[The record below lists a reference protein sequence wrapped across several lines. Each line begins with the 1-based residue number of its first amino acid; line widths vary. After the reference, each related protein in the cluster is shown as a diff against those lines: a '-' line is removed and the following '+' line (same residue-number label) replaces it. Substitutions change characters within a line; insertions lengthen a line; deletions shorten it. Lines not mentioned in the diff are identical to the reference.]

1 MSTHI
6 HRNERPQ
13 RQRPPLP
20 ERLERLN
27 YELKIEKTKSFDY
40 INLVGPGFSIRVCVQ
55 RDLDGNFY
63 ASAQIG
69 HAYRVQ
75 GGSPGGAVEM
85 LKIAIKRDLNW
96 KRRAEKETIKA
107 IMDASL

>member
-1 MSTHI
+1 MSTTI
-6 HRNERPQ
+6 HRNDRPKPQ
-13 RQRPPLP
+13 APPLP
-20 ERLERLN
+20 DRLQRLN
-27 YELKIEKTKSFDY
+27 RELMTERSKHFDY
-40 INLVGPGFSIRVCVQ
+40 VNLVGPGFTIRVCVQ
-55 RDLDGNFY
+55 RDLDSKFY
-63 ASAQIG
+63 ASAQVG

-75 GGSPGGAVEM
+75 GGSPSGAIAM